1 VCVCMEEG
9 ECVGVCICVY
19 AWRSEGE
26 CVGVC
31 ICVYMCVCME
41 IRG

>member
-1 VCVCMEEG
+1 MHGGVCICVYAWRSEG

-31 ICVYMCVCME
+31 MHG
-41 IRG
+41 RG